1 MKRVV
6 ALDTELYYDKEV
18 SVKPLGTWK
27 YVRHPK
33 AECYM
38 VSVSDGTEHWA
49 GHPRDFN
56 FSSLDGALLVSHN
69 ASFDEE
75 VYLAQLEKG
84 LWPKINYAEWHCTAD
99 MSAYLCNRRSLA
111 DASAFLLKESVSK
124 EMRDYMKG
132 RSWADAVADGKSPL
146 VLMYARDDA
155 RLCWELWNKHSVRW
169 PEWERELSVLTR
181 LQGRSGVYIHP
192 ERLRAGIDTLRRVV
206 LACLDELPWVKEGRP
221 PASPLAIAQACR
233 DAGIEPPPVKARDAE
248 AAEEWEERYGHQT
261 PWLKALKDLRKAKKM
276 LATLETMDRRLRPDG
291 TMGFALKY
299 FGAHTGRWA
308 GEAGL
313 NFQNFNRMP
322 MFISPDHKLVDD
334 PAQVASLYGQFK
346 KEPDNVSGVSV
357 VDVRGLIVAP
367 PGKQIAAVDLS
378 QIEPR
383 VLNYLVGN
391 GSLLKR
397 IREGFPIYEAHARDS
412 MGWTGGPLKKEN
424 EKLYAL
430 AKARVLGLGYGCG
443 ADKFIVVAKMLAGL
457 DITEDDE
464 AVALQQSVDG
474 KIHRTDEKGQPCEPY
489 VLVQA
494 NRRLPEKM
502 PVLGANSRKIV
513 QEFRRDNPL
522 IVGLWRKLQEELE
535 SCVGGEYTLELPSDR
550 LLVYRAVTTEDK
562 TVTDKEGKPYKKRV
576 FKAEVDGMRTYF
588 YGGLI
593 TENLVQAVARDVF
606 SQNMLALHKA
616 GIRVLWSVHDEA
628 VCLVS
633 SKEEGEQAR
642 KIMATTPEWLKNC
655 PVDSE
660 LTLSD
665 RYKK

>member
-1 MKRVV
+1 MQCVV
-6 ALDTELYYDKEV
+6 ALDTELYYDKNV

-27 YVRHPK
+27 YVRHPQ
-33 AECYM
+33 ADCYM
-38 VSVSDGTEHWA
+38 VSVSDGKETWA
-49 GHPRDFN
+49 GHPRDFK
-56 FSSLDGALLVSHN
+56 FSSLDGALLISHN

-75 VYLAQLEKG
+75 VYLAQVEKG
-84 LWPKINYAEWHCTAD
+84 LWPKINYAAWHCTAD

-111 DASAFLLKESVSK
+111 DASAFLLEHSVSK
-124 EMRDYMKG
+124 EMRNWMKG
-132 RSWADAVADGKSPL
+132 KSWDDAVREGKSEAL
-146 VLMYARDDA
+146 LEYARDDA
-155 RLCWELWNKHSVRW
+155 SLCWRLWDEHSERW

-181 LQGRSGVYIHP
+181 LQGRAGVYIHP

-206 LACLDELPWVKEGRP
+206 LACLDELPWVAEGRP

-233 DAGIEPPPVKARDAE
+233 DAGIEPPPVKAHDAE
-248 AAEEWEERYGHQT
+248 AAEEWEEQYGHQT

-322 MFISPDHKLVDD
+322 MFVQNHKLVDD
-334 PAQVASLYGQFK
+334 PAQVSKLYTQFK
-346 KEPDNVSGVSV
+346 KEPDNVPGVSV

-367 PGKQIAAVDLS
+367 TGKQIAAVDLS

-383 VLNYLVGN
+383 VLNYLVEN
-391 GSLLKR
+391 GGLLKR
-397 IREGFPIYEAHARDS
+397 IREGFPIYEAHARES

-443 ADKFIVVAKMLAGL
+443 ADKFIIVAKMLAGL

-464 AVALQQSVDG
+464 AVAIQQSIDG
-474 KIHRTDEKGQPCEPY
+474 NIHYVDEKGRPCDPY
-489 VLVQA
+489 VFVQT
-494 NRRLPEKM
+494 NRRLPEKV

-513 QEFRRDNPL
+513 QEFRRDNPM
-522 IVGLWRKLQEELE
+522 IVKLWRKLQEDLE
-535 SCVGGEYTLELPSDR
+535 SSVGKDLILELPSGR
-550 LLVYRAVTTEDK
+550 SLVYRSVTTEEK
-562 TVTDKEGKPYKKRV
+562 SVMDKEGNPYKKQI

-616 GIRVLWSVHDEA
+616 GIRVLWTVHDEA

-642 KIMATTPEWLKNC
+642 KIMATAPEWLKNC

>member
-1 MKRVV
+1 
-6 ALDTELYYDKEV
+6 
-18 SVKPLGTWK
+18 
-27 YVRHPK
+27 
-33 AECYM
+33 M
-38 VSVSDGTEHWA
+38 VSVSDGTETWA

-56 FSSLDGALLVSHN
+56 FSSLDGALLISHN

-75 VYLAQLEKG
+75 VYLAQVEKG
-84 LWPKINYAEWHCTAD
+84 LWPKINYTAWHCTAD

-111 DASAFLLKESVSK
+111 DASAFLLKHSVSK
-124 EMRDYMKG
+124 EMRDWMKG
-132 RSWADAVADGKSPL
+132 KSWGDAVLEGKAEDL
-146 VLMYARDDA
+146 LEYARDDA
-155 RLCWELWNKHSVRW
+155 RLCWELWNKHSDRW

-233 DAGIEPPPVKARDAE
+233 DAGIEPPPVKAHDAE

-322 MFISPDHKLVDD
+322 MFISPDHKLVDN
-334 PAQVASLYGQFK
+334 PAQASSLYAQFK
-346 KEPDNVSGVSV
+346 KEPDKVPGVSV

-391 GSLLKR
+391 GELLQK
-397 IREGFPIYEAHARDS
+397 IRDGFPIYEAHARQS
-412 MGWTGGPLKKEN
+412 MGWSGGPLKKEN

-633 SKEEGEQAR
+633 SKEEGELAR

>member
-1 MKRVV
+1 
-6 ALDTELYYDKEV
+6 
-18 SVKPLGTWK
+18 
-27 YVRHPK
+27 
-33 AECYM
+33 
-38 VSVSDGTEHWA
+38 
-49 GHPRDFN
+49 
-56 FSSLDGALLVSHN
+56 
-69 ASFDEE
+69 
-75 VYLAQLEKG
+75 
-84 LWPKINYAEWHCTAD
+84 
-99 MSAYLCNRRSLA
+99 
-111 DASAFLLKESVSK
+111 
-124 EMRDYMKG
+124 
-132 RSWADAVADGKSPL
+132 
-146 VLMYARDDA
+146 
-155 RLCWELWNKHSVRW
+155 
-169 PEWERELSVLTR
+169 
-181 LQGRSGVYIHP
+181 
-192 ERLRAGIDTLRRVV
+192 
-206 LACLDELPWVKEGRP
+206 
-221 PASPLAIAQACR
+221 
-233 DAGIEPPPVKARDAE
+233 
-248 AAEEWEERYGHQT
+248 
-261 PWLKALKDLRKAKKM
+261 
-276 LATLETMDRRLRPDG
+276 MDRRLRPDG

-322 MFISPDHKLVDD
+322 MFISPDHKLVDN
-334 PAQVASLYGQFK
+334 PAQASSLYAQFK
-346 KEPDNVSGVSV
+346 KEPDKVPGVSV

-391 GSLLKR
+391 GELLQK
-397 IREGFPIYEAHARDS
+397 IRDGFPIYEAHARQS
-412 MGWTGGPLKKEN
+412 MGWSGGPLKKEN

-633 SKEEGEQAR
+633 SKEEGELAR